1 MFVGAI
7 SLSYLSLDA
16 VAVYGVMKESFGNR
30 DKHLGALGFSIY
42 HSQGVGLKALALAGL
57 KELVNEQ
64 FAA

>member
-1 MFVGAI
+1 MLVSAI
-7 SLSYLSLDA
+7 GLPYLPLDA
-16 VAVYGVMKESFGNR
+16 VAVYSVVKEPFGNR

-42 HSQGVGLKALALAGL
+42 HSQGVGLKTLALAGL